1 MEKEKELLKG
11 RYITPKH
18 VEAYKSGVYR
28 ALFEGIKED
37 PELSLEIRMNNE
49 AMVYYH
55 KDKILTTS
63 LDAKDNPKVTMLD
76 SKYYSGKGKP
86 SVDIENIANLRSL
99 SKIRNYFKEAKRL
112 VYFYKMGEEFAFQQ
126 NLAMGNHSFDKKY
139 LVIDM
144 EWQFSQIDLEKDQRI
159 SRTRIDL
166 VVIDTER
173 NTNGFNDIY
182 LAELKV
188 GTGAKD
194 GKSGI
199 IDHVNKTFEIIQKR
213 EACSSL
219 IQDVTSIIAN
229 KTSLGIISGEP
240 KEFLFA
246 GKPKM
251 MLISAYRGETEKL
264 ELEKEAQKAKKRA
277 KEIGME
283 EPKCILYDALILL
296 TEQNEH

>member
-1 MEKEKELLKG
+1 MEKELFKG
-11 RYITPKH
+11 RYITPSH
-18 VEAYKSGVYR
+18 VEAYKNGVYKT
-28 ALFEGIKED
+28 LFKGIKED

-63 LDAKDNPKVTMLD
+63 FDAKGKPKVKMLD
-76 SKYYSGKGKP
+76 SKYYAEKGKP
-86 SVDIENIANLRSL
+86 SVNIENIANLCSL
-99 SKIRNYFKEAKRL
+99 STIRSYFKEAKRL

-126 NLAMGNHSFDKKY
+126 NLAMGNHSFNRKY

-144 EWQFSQIDLEKDQRI
+144 EWQFSQKDLKKEQRI

-173 NTNGFNDIY
+173 NANGFNDIY

-188 GTGAKD
+188 GTRATD

-199 IDHVNKTFEIIQKR
+199 IDHVNKTFEIIQKK

-219 IQDVTSIIAN
+219 IQDVTSIVAN
-229 KTSLGIISGEP
+229 KTALGIISGEP
-240 KEFLFA
+240 KDFKFA
-246 GKPKM
+246 EKPKM

-264 ELEKEAQKAKKRA
+264 KLEIEAKKAQKHA

-283 EPKCILYDALILL
+283 EPKCLLYNALILL
-296 TEQNEH
+296 SEKQ

>member
-1 MEKEKELLKG
+1 MEKELIKG

-18 VEAYKSGVYR
+18 VEAYQTGVYKT
-28 ALFEGIKED
+28 LFKGIKED

-49 AMVYYH
+49 VMVYYH

-63 LDAKDNPKVTMLD
+63 FDAKGKPKVKMLD
-76 SKYYSGKGKP
+76 SKYYAEKGKP
-86 SVDIENIANLRSL
+86 SVNIENIANLRSL
-99 SKIRNYFKEAKRL
+99 SNIRCYFKEAKRL

-126 NLAMGNHSFDKKY
+126 NLAMGNHSFNKKY

-144 EWQFSQIDLEKDQRI
+144 EWQFSQKDIKKEHRI
-159 SRTRIDL
+159 SKTRIDL

-173 NTNGFNDIY
+173 NANGFNDIY

-188 GTGAKD
+188 GMGATD

-219 IQDVTSIIAN
+219 IQDVTSIVAN
-229 KTSLGIISGEP
+229 KTALGIISGKP
-240 KEFLFA
+240 KDFKFA
-246 GKPKM
+246 EKPKM

-264 ELEKEAQKAKKRA
+264 KLEAEAQKAKKRA

-283 EPKCILYDALILL
+283 EPKCLLYNALILL
-296 TEQNEH
+296 VDQK

>member
-1 MEKEKELLKG
+1 MKMEKELLKG

-18 VEAYKSGVYR
+18 VEAYKSGVYKT
-28 ALFEGIKED
+28 LFKGIKED

-76 SKYYSGKGKP
+76 SKYYAGKGKP

-112 VYFYKMGEEFAFQQ
+112 VYFYKMGTEFAFQQ

-144 EWQFSQIDLEKDQRI
+144 EWQFSQIDLEKRI

-166 VVIDTER
+166 VVIDTEK

-229 KTSLGIISGEP
+229 KTSLGIISGKP
-240 KEFLFA
+240 KEFHFA
-246 GKPKM
+246 EKPKM
-251 MLISAYRGETEKL
+251 MLISAYRGETEKKKL
-264 ELEKEAQKAKKRA
+264 EIEAQNAKNRA

-283 EPKCILYDALILL
+283 EPKCLLYNAHILL